1 MIIRRK
7 HTANFTTI
15 GNALFADERLA
26 ADELGL
32 LCFLLS
38 KHHDWEVR
46 RPALC
51 RRFKIGRDGM
61 RRIIRNLICF
71 GWIVAEVTRLPD
83 GRIFIIY
90 QVRDEPGPELTP
102 EEAKAALS
110 LVSSDAGPGKADDD
124 AEDGEGTETSEAAA
138 AEGADPPERGPADG
152 RPTGGGQPPTANP
165 PRLYKNLQ
173 KTDSQ
178 NLNPPTCARAFADV
192 KAAWRHGCM
201 LSESASQAAF
211 LSLSDV
217 HAEDCY
223 QGIRPYL
230 SDCDANHRKVCDL
243 KTYIVERRWER
254 FKRSDDK
261 PALVV
266 VEVGTPQYF
275 RWREYRQATGEW
287 TDRSESAA
295 KAYGKIAVPSEWP
308 PAMPKTDHHKQSA

>member
-7 HTANFTTI
+7 HTAHFTTI

-26 ADELGL
+26 ADELGI

-61 RRIIRNLICF
+61 RRIIRNLMCF

-83 GRIFIIY
+83 GRVFIIY

-110 LVSSDAGPGKADDD
+110 LVSSDAGPGKPDDETD
-124 AEDGEGTETSEAAA
+124 DGEGAETREAAP
-138 AEGADPPERGPADG
+138 AEGADPPGDPPADG
-152 RPTGGGQPPTANP
+152 RPAGGGQPPTAEP

-173 KTDSQ
+173 NTDSQ
-178 NLNPPTCARAFADV
+178 NLNPPKGARAFSDV
-192 KAAWRHGCM
+192 KAIWPSAHV

-211 LSLSDV
+211 LSLSDADAEACV
-217 HAEDCY
+217 H
-223 QGIRPYL
+223 GMRPYL
-230 SDCDANHRKVCDL
+230 ADCDLHKRKVCDL
-243 KTYIVERRWER
+243 KTFIIERRWER
-254 FKRSDDK
+254 FTQKAKAPACVAIK
-261 PALVV
+261 P
-266 VEVGTPQYF
+266 GTPQWS
-275 RWREYRQATGEW
+275 RWREYRIATGQSVSIMDMQERRGSQW
-287 TDRSESAA
+287 TT
-295 KAYGKIAVPSEWP
+295 PSEWP
-308 PAMPKTDHHKQSA
+308 PAMPKTEQKQSA